1 MFIYCQPQGW
11 CTTELFC
18 IWIQQVFIPYEKQIA
33 EKCLLILDKASVH
46 VSEESLSFLAK
57 NNISYIIIPPG
68 MTPECQPLDISVN
81 KIFKDA
87 IKFIFELNRIK
98 LDKLNGKIKLKTAR
112 LHMVEN
118 IYTCWKDD
126 NLITKDAIINGFQ
139 HAGII
144 NNHYLSNEEENIN
157 NNYLYDIFG
166 FNNLDII
173 DDLGEELNIN
183 ANELD
188 KDSES
193 EDEKNNNIIDKFE
206 EEYSKE
212 IVNDIDI
219 ELTL

>member
-1 MFIYCQPQGW
+1 
-11 CTTELFC
+11 
-18 IWIQQVFIPYEKQIA
+18 
-33 EKCLLILDKASVH
+33 
-46 VSEESLSFLAK
+46 
-57 NNISYIIIPPG
+57 

-118 IYTCWKDD
+118 IYTFLKDD

-139 HAGII
+139 YAGII

-212 IVNDIDI
+212 IVNEMDI

>member
-68 MTPECQPLDISVN
+68 MTPECQTLDISVN

-87 IKFIFELNRIK
+87 IKFKFELNRIK
-98 LDKLNGKIKLKTAR
+98 LDKLNGKIKFKTVR
-112 LHMVEN
+112 LNMVEH
-118 IYTCWKDD
+118 IHIRRKDD

-139 HAGII
+139 NAGII
-144 NNHYLSNEEENIN
+144 NNHYLSNEAK
-157 NNYLYDIFG
+157 Y
-166 FNNLDII
+166 
-173 DDLGEELNIN
+173 
-183 ANELD
+183 
-188 KDSES
+188 K
-193 EDEKNNNIIDKFE
+193 
-206 EEYSKE
+206 
-212 IVNDIDI
+212 
-219 ELTL
+219 

>member
-1 MFIYCQPQGW
+1 
-11 CTTELFC
+11 
-18 IWIQQVFIPYEKQIA
+18 
-33 EKCLLILDKASVH
+33 
-46 VSEESLSFLAK
+46 
-57 NNISYIIIPPG
+57 
-68 MTPECQPLDISVN
+68 
-81 KIFKDA
+81 
-87 IKFIFELNRIK
+87 
-98 LDKLNGKIKLKTAR
+98 
-112 LHMVEN
+112 MVEN

-126 NLITKDAIINGFQ
+126 NLITKDAIINGFK

-144 NNHYLSNEEENIN
+144 NNHYLSIEEENIN

-166 FNNLDII
+166 FNYLDII
-173 DDLGEELNIN
+173 DDFGEELNIN
-183 ANELD
+183 DNELD